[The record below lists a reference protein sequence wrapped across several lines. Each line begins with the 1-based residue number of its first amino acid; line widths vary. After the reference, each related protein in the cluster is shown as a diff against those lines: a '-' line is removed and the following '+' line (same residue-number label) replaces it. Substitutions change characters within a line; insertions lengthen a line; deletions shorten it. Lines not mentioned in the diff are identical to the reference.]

1 MSGLIITAVGIVLT
15 FLVLGV
21 LVLVVMILGKVG
33 RYLSFRETE
42 KARGVRKRQP
52 PGGEDSGKTIAIISA
67 VMAAY
72 LRKLP
77 SQIRVS
83 SIRQKS

>member
-1 MSGLIITAVGIVLT
+1 MSGLTITAVGMAFT

-21 LVLVVMILGKVG
+21 LIILVMILGKVG
-33 RYLSFRETE
+33 RLLSFRETE
-42 KARGVRKRQP
+42 KARGAKERQR
-52 PGGEDSGKTIAIISA
+52 PGREDSGKTIAIISA

-72 LRKLP
+72 LGKLP

-83 SIRQKS
+83 CIRRKS